1 MVCLAVVPALVL
13 ASPPAQE
20 QVSSNLLV
28 DGDFEAPDPWVKQD
42 AIEEVQIAPGWH
54 AWYLDVAPAYVQV
67 PVNCNKGPDGYHC
80 YWMRPEFRTNVDFA
94 NRIHGGVRSQ
104 KYFSYGRM
112 HEAGLMQQVSG
123 IPPGAR
129 VRFSIWVQAWMCF
142 DSAKCG
148 KTGERSDQ
156 PSDMHLRV
164 GIDPLGD
171 TDPLTT
177 SVIWSAEQPAWDK
190 WVQFQVETVALS
202 DTVTVLTHSRPE
214 WSWARSN
221 NDVYLDDA
229 SLVIVGAYAT
239 PTATTTLPPQ
249 IRIPWHDRLASTAT
263 PFPAGAITHAIQMG
277 DTLFG
282 VALKYG
288 VRITDVLQLNH
299 ITTSTELFVGQP
311 LVVQIVPPTLTPLP
325 SPTALETIAPTPVP
339 TITPMPIA
347 TATAVLIPT
356 PLTAVAVPPRSLPV
370 MAMVLIVTGVLII
383 SLGIGMRLT
392 FRRETQVTVG
402 QAKTLHRNK
411 R

>member
-1 MVCLAVVPALVL
+1 MVPALVL

-20 QVSSNLLV
+20 QVSGNLLV

-42 AIEEVQIAPGWH
+42 AIEEVQVAPGWR

-67 PVNCNKGPDGYHC
+67 PINCNKGPDGYHC

-129 VRFSIWVQAWMCF
+129 VRFSIWIQAWMCF
-142 DSAKCG
+142 DSGKCG

-164 GIDPLGD
+164 GIDPLGG
-171 TDPLTT
+171 TDPFTT
-177 SVIWSAEQPAWDK
+177 SVAWSAEQPAWDK
-190 WVQFQVETVALS
+190 FVQFQVETVAIS
-202 DTVTVLTHSRPE
+202 NTVTVFTHSRPE

-239 PTATTTLPPQ
+239 PTATRAPRESGYRGVTGLV
-249 IRIPWHDRLASTAT
+249 STAT
-263 PFPAGAITHAIQMG
+263 PFPPGALTHTVQMG

-282 VALKYG
+282 IALRYG
-288 VRITDVLQLNH
+288 VQISDVLKLNQ

-311 LVVQIVPPTLTPLP
+311 LVVQIVPATPTPIP
-325 SPTALETIAPTPVP
+325 SPTALATIAPTPEP

-356 PLTAVAVPPRSLPV
+356 PLAAVAVPPRPLPV
-370 MAMVLIVTGVLII
+370 VAMVLIVTGVLII

-392 FRRETQVTVG
+392 FRGEAQVARG
-402 QAKTLHRNK
+402 QAEPLRGKK